1 MSFVDLVA
9 AVPTGRAY
17 LTQRE
22 ARWVLR
28 RCARHGHVVAYLA
41 DPGLAPLTG
50 PVPLLADTGSLL
62 RCLRCGT
69 WIEPGSVG
77 VAETVGS
84 VQSPAAVGALPL
96 PVRGG
101 HGRRFGLLKLVAV
114 ERLLKGLALISASL
128 VAYHVASDRASIL
141 ATVERL
147 LLAFRPLG
155 TELGVHL
162 TGSPLVTR
170 LEGWLSGSGD
180 PVRLAGLGLLV
191 YGVVQIVEGIG
202 LWGGWRWAEYL
213 ATVATSAFIPF
224 EIYEIVLKPTPLKV
238 VFLVLNVAIVIYLVY
253 KGRLFGVRGGHT
265 AYLYEV
271 RDSTLPADLLRS
283 LGRSPTELTGH
294 RII

>member
-1 MSFVDLVA
+1 MDLMTA
-9 AVPTGRAY
+9 LPAGQAY
-17 LTQRE
+17 LTRRE

-50 PVPLLADTGSLL
+50 PVALDSAGGSLL

-69 WIEPGSVG
+69 WVEPGTVG

-84 VQSPAAVGALPL
+84 LESPAGVSALPL

-114 ERLLKGLALISASL
+114 ERLVKGVALISASL

-141 ATVERL
+141 AYVERL

-162 TGSPLVTR
+162 AGSPLVMR
-170 LEGWLSGSGD
+170 IEGWLGGTGD
-180 PVRLAGLGLLV
+180 PVRLAGLGLLA
-191 YGVVQIVEGIG
+191 YGIVQIVEGVG

-224 EIYEIVLKPTPLKV
+224 EIYEIVLNPTPLKV
-238 VFLVLNVAIVIYLVY
+238 VFLVVNVLIVIYLVY
-253 KGRLFGVRGGHT
+253 KGRLFGVRGGHE
-265 AYLYEV
+265 AYLEEV
-271 RDSTLPADLLRS
+271 RDSTLAADLLRS
-283 LGRSPTELTGH
+283 LGRSPTVLSSH

>member
-1 MSFVDLVA
+1 MDLMA
-9 AVPTGRAY
+9 AVPAGQDY
-17 LTQRE
+17 LTRRE

-28 RCARHGHVVAYLA
+28 RCARRGHVLAHVA
-41 DPGLAPLTG
+41 DPALAALTG
-50 PVPLLADTGSLL
+50 PVPLPTDDGSLL

-69 WIEPGSVG
+69 WLEAATGG
-77 VAETVGS
+77 VAEVLGS
-84 VQSPAAVGALPL
+84 AEQPTGVDALPL

-101 HGRRFGLLKLVAV
+101 HGRRFGLLKIVAV
-114 ERLLKGLALISASL
+114 ERLVKGVALISASL

-141 ATVERL
+141 ASVERL

-170 LEGWLSGSGD
+170 IEDWLGGTGE
-180 PVRLAGLGLLV
+180 PVRLAGLGLLA
-191 YGVVQIVEGIG
+191 YGAVQIVEGVG

-213 ATVATSAFIPF
+213 AAVATSAFVPL
-224 EIYEIVLKPTPLKV
+224 EIHEIMLDPTPLKV
-238 VFLVLNVAIVIYLVY
+238 VFLVVNVIVVVYLVY
-253 KGRLFGVRGGHT
+253 KGRLFGVRGGHE
-265 AYLYEV
+265 AYLEEV

-283 LGRSPTELTGH
+283 LGRSPTELLSH

>member
-1 MSFVDLVA
+1 MS
-9 AVPTGRAY
+9 AVPVGQEY
-17 LTQRE
+17 LTRRE

-28 RCARHGHVVAYLA
+28 RCARHGHVLAYLA

-50 PVPLLADTGSLL
+50 PVPLQADEGSLL

-69 WIEPGSVG
+69 WVEPGTVG

-84 VQSPAAVGALPL
+84 MGSPAQVGELPL

-101 HGRRFGLLKLVAV
+101 HGRRFGLLRLVAV
-114 ERLLKGLALISASL
+114 ERLLKGVALISASL
-128 VAYHVASDRASIL
+128 VAYHVASDRRSIL

-170 LEGWLSGSGD
+170 IEGWLGGSGD
-180 PVRLAGLGLLV
+180 PVRLAGLGLLA
-191 YGVVQIVEGIG
+191 YGVVQVVEGVG

-224 EIYEIVLKPTPLKV
+224 EVYEIVLDPTPLKIA
-238 VFLVLNVAIVIYLVY
+238 FLVVNVLIVIYLVY
-253 KGRLFGVRGGHT
+253 KGRLFGIRGGHA
-265 AYLYEV
+265 AYLEEV

-283 LGRSPTELTGH
+283 LGRSPAELTSH